1 VLVSAE
7 AWRVFPMSGV
17 FLQAAGIL
25 IREGLE
31 AILVIAA
38 LAVYL
43 TKVGAKARLPALY
56 GGAGIAIL
64 ASIGAAWVF
73 ERFYGGAHD
82 DLMEGVIILA
92 AAALMLYVSGWLLV
106 RQDPRAWQAYL
117 QQKADRAL
125 ERRTVIAV
133 GVLAFLAVFREG
145 AETVLFI
152 HALAQTAGGWSA
164 ALLAGLLAAALVLAV
179 LFVAIRLLAVRL
191 PLRAVFLVTS
201 GFLFV
206 MAVKF
211 IGEGLQ
217 EFQERQI
224 LPYHQVG
231 SGSWVSTLGLNPT
244 LEALLAQGAVVL
256 CALATAVILHR
267 RAQRA
272 TQTTSGKV

>member
-1 VLVSAE
+1 V
-7 AWRVFPMSGV
+7 SGV

-31 AILVIAA
+31 AILVISA

-43 TKVGAKARLPALY
+43 AKVGARARLPALY
-56 GGAGIAIL
+56 SGAGVGVLGSIA
-64 ASIGAAWVF
+64 ASWTF

-117 QQKADRAL
+117 QQQADRAL

-133 GVLAFLAVFREG
+133 GVFAFLAVFREG

-164 ALLAGLLAAALVLAV
+164 ALLAGLLLAALVLAG
-179 LFVAIRLLAVRL
+179 LFMAIRLVAIRL

-231 SGSWVSTLGLNPT
+231 SGSLVSTLGLNPT

-256 CALATAVILHR
+256 CAIATAVILHR
-267 RAQRA
+267 RTRQA
-272 TQTTSGKV
+272 TQTTSGRV

>member
-1 VLVSAE
+1 V
-7 AWRVFPMSGV
+7 SGV

-38 LAVYL
+38 LAAYL
-43 TKVGAKARLPALY
+43 AKVGARARLPALY
-56 GGAGIAIL
+56 GGAGVGVL
-64 ASIGAAWVF
+64 ASVAAAWTF

-106 RQDPRAWQAYL
+106 RQDPRAWQVYL

-145 AETVLFI
+145 AEAVLFI
-152 HALAQTAGGWSA
+152 HALAQTADGWSA
-164 ALLAGLLAAALVLAV
+164 ELLAGLLAAALVLAV
-179 LFVAIRLLAVRL
+179 LFVAIRLLAIRL

-256 CALATAVILHR
+256 CAIATAVILHR

-272 TQTTSGKV
+272 TQTTSGRV